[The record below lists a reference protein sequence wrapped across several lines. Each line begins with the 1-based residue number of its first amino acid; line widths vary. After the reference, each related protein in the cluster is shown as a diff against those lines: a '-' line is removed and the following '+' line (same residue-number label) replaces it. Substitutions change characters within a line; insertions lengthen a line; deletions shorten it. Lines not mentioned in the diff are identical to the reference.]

1 MRPLVL
7 VTSSDDGDAGEY
19 ESAVRESGADPL
31 RADAG
36 DPDLRVLDRVQ
47 GLLLTGGVDVDPAA
61 YGENADE
68 SEPTDPQRDAFEFDL
83 VRAARERAM
92 PTFAICRGM
101 QVANVAFGGTLIT
114 DIPTALGERAEILH
128 RSWQEGRS
136 FRGLLDDH
144 VVRIDLD
151 SALYRIVGTT
161 DLVTGA
167 RHHQAVLR
175 CADDLRVVGTTSDG
189 IIEALEARFASPFW
203 LAVQWHPESTRV
215 LDEGASRALF
225 AAFAD
230 AARAYSPVIR

>member
-1 MRPLVL
+1 MLI
-7 VTSSDDGDAGEY
+7 TASIDGDLSEY

-47 GLLLTGGVDVDPAA
+47 GLLLSGGDDLDPAA
-61 YGENADE
+61 YGGPPDE
-68 SEPTDPQRDAFEFDL
+68 TEPTDPQRDAFEFAL

-92 PTFAICRGM
+92 PTFAICRGL
-101 QVANVAFGGTLIT
+101 QVANVAFGGTLIA
-114 DIPTALGERAEILH
+114 DIPEALGDRDDILH
-128 RSWQEGRS
+128 RRWHGGRS
-136 FRGLLDDH
+136 ERGLLDDH
-144 VVRIDLD
+144 VVRIEED
-151 SALYRIVGTT
+151 SALFRIVGTT
-161 DLVTGA
+161 ELVTGG

-175 CADDLRVVGTTSDG
+175 CADDLRIVGSTSDG

-215 LDEGASRALF
+215 LDAGASRALF

>member
-1 MRPLVL
+1 VRPLVL

>member
-1 MRPLVL
+1 VL
-7 VTSSDDGDAGEY
+7 VTASIDGDLSEY

-47 GLLLTGGVDVDPAA
+47 GLLLSGGDDVDPAA
-61 YGENADE
+61 YGGPPDE
-68 SEPTDPQRDAFEFDL
+68 TEPTDPQRDAFEFAL

-92 PTFAICRGM
+92 PTFAICRGL
-101 QVANVAFGGTLIT
+101 QVANVAFGGTLIA
-114 DIPTALGERAEILH
+114 DIPEALGDRDDILH
-128 RSWQEGRS
+128 RRWHGGRS
-136 FRGLLDDH
+136 ERGLLDDH
-144 VVRIDLD
+144 VVRIEED
-151 SALYRIVGTT
+151 SALFRIVGTT
-161 DLVTGA
+161 ELVTGG
-167 RHHQAVLR
+167 RHHQSVLR
-175 CADDLRVVGTTSDG
+175 CADDLRIVGSTPDG

-215 LDEGASRALF
+215 LDAGASCALF